1 MKLLITICGRAGSKG
16 IKNKN
21 IKPFIGK
28 PLVLYTISAALLFR
42 EAHPNDQIDIC
53 VSSDSDELLR
63 LADRFELACIH
74 RPEDLS
80 RDTASKVSV
89 IRHAAIHME
98 KERHQHYDLILD
110 LDITSPLRTLEDM
123 ERAVE
128 KTFRSVAAA
137 IDVDAGTDA
146 EANTGT
152 DAGIDVD
159 AVNDADARTDAVIS
173 TDVVFSVVPARRNP
187 YFNMVEIRDG
197 KAEPI
202 FKRAFT
208 SRQQAPAVYDMNAS
222 IYCYRRDSLMSR
234 LKDSPLDGTFD
245 VILMRDTAILDID
258 SEEDFELMEFLAD
271 RIFYHEFR
279 EILDYADGLMLQVL

>member
-16 IKNKN
+16 VKNKN

-28 PLVLYTISAALLFR
+28 PLVLYTISAALLYR
-42 EAHPNDQIDIC
+42 EAHANDHIDIC
-53 VSSDSDELLR
+53 VSSDSDELLQ
-63 LADRFELACIH
+63 LADRFELDGIH

-89 IRHAAIHME
+89 IRHAANQME
-98 KERHQHYDLILD
+98 NERNLRYDLILD

-123 ERAVE
+123 ENAIE
-128 KTFRSVAAA
+128 K
-137 IDVDAGTDA
+137 ILH
-146 EANTGT
+146 
-152 DAGIDVD
+152 
-159 AVNDADARTDAVIS
+159 DADADESTDADVNAEAGFI

-197 KAEPI
+197 KARRI
-202 FKRAFT
+202 FEQSYI
-208 SRQQAPAVYDMNAS
+208 SRQQAPQVYDMNAS
-222 IYCYRRDSLMSR
+222 IYCYRRDSLMNH

-245 VILMRDTAILDID
+245 VILMRDTAVLDID

-271 RIFYHEFR
+271 RIFYHDFR
-279 EILDYADGLMLQVL
+279 EILDYADRLMRQAI

>member
-16 IKNKN
+16 VKNKN

-53 VSSDSDELLR
+53 VSSDSDELLQ
-63 LADRFELACIH
+63 LADRFELDSIH

-89 IRHAAIHME
+89 IRHAVIEME
-98 KERHQHYDLILD
+98 NERNQHYDLILD
-110 LDITSPLRTLEDM
+110 LDITSPLRTLTDM

-128 KTFRSVAAA
+128 KTFRSVAAD
-137 IDVDAGTDA
+137 IDVAPGNSAYVKAD
-146 EANTGT
+146 TG
-152 DAGIDVD
+152 
-159 AVNDADARTDAVIS
+159 ADSDAVIR

-197 KAEPI
+197 KAGRIFEPSY
-202 FKRAFT
+202 T
-208 SRQQAPAVYDMNAS
+208 SRQQAPQVYDMNAS
-222 IYCYRRDSLMSR
+222 IYCYQRDALMNR
-234 LKDSPLDGTFD
+234 LKNSPLDGTFD

-279 EILDYADGLMLQVL
+279 EIMDSADGLMRQIL